1 MVLRNRPNV
10 FHDIYQVSEQTLC
23 TTSRETAKTKC
34 HEQLAINRYQTTELG
49 SYLHYVGVVY
59 PMLTT

>member
-1 MVLRNRPNV
+1 MVLQNRPNV
-10 FHDIYQVSEQTLC
+10 SHDIYQVSEQTMC

-34 HEQLAINRYQTTELG
+34 HEQLAINRYQTMELG
-49 SYLHYVGVVY
+49 SYLHYVGVVF

>member
-1 MVLRNRPNV
+1 M
-10 FHDIYQVSEQTLC
+10 C

-49 SYLHYVGVVY
+49 SYLHYVGVVF